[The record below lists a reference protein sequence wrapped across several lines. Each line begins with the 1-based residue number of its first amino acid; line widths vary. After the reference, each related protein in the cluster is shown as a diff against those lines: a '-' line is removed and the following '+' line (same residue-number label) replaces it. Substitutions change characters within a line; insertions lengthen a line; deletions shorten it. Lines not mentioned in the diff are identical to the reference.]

1 MPTMAKVLKVYKI
14 MAVTLKQIAEEAG
27 VSIRTVNRAL
37 KEQTGIS
44 DVKRQEILDTAAH
57 MGYIPNIA
65 ARNLRLRKSNFVGI
79 VTGTNENDIFI
90 RKSHDLQQRL
100 ELHGFFP
107 IIGLLQ
113 NSPETVRTMLSEWAG
128 MVDTVAMFAWGEW
141 LPENVLVSLPQQFIF
156 VDCKIVPRNCGFH
169 QIKIDRSSGI
179 KDAILFL
186 LESGRSRIV
195 RCGSIGD
202 RAEGVE
208 KAFRSF
214 RGGSAEKILIETGG
228 SEFEDGYNLGKSLM
242 ESKADAV
249 FFDTDRMAFGF
260 LKYAWEKGVRVPDD
274 IAVVGF
280 DDDPWGNYSCPALST
295 VAHPIA
301 EMNGRIVE
309 LAERRP
315 AAPETIVFPTKF
327 IKRQSV

>member
-1 MPTMAKVLKVYKI
+1 MKVIKF

-27 VSIRTVNRAL
+27 VSIWTVNRAL
-37 KEQTGIS
+37 KEQTGIG
-44 DVKRQEILDTAAH
+44 DVKRQEILEAAAR

-65 ARNLRLRKSNFVGI
+65 ARNLRLRKSSFVGI
-79 VTGTNENDIFI
+79 VTGTVENDIFI

-100 ELHGFFP
+100 EVHGFFP
-107 IIGLLQ
+107 IVGILQ
-113 NSPETVRTMLSEWAG
+113 NSPEAARTMLSEWAG
-128 MVDTVAMFAWGEW
+128 MVDTVALFSWRDW
-141 LPENVLVSLPQQFIF
+141 PPEEVLVSLPQQFIF
-156 VDCKIVPRNCGFH
+156 VDCPMIPPKCRFH

-186 LESGRSRIV
+186 LENGRSRIV
-195 RCGSIGD
+195 RCGSIGS
-202 RAEGVE
+202 RVEGIE

-214 RGGSAEKILIETGG
+214 RGKSAEKILIETGG
-228 SEFEDGYNLGKSLM
+228 SEFEDGYNLGKSLI

-260 LKYAWEKGVRVPDD
+260 LKYAWEAGIRIPDD

-280 DDDPWGNYSCPALST
+280 DDDPWGNYSCPSLST

-301 EMNGRIVE
+301 EVNEKIVE
-309 LAERRP
+309 LAERRS
-315 AAPETIVFPTKF
+315 ASAETIIFPTKF
-327 IKRQSV
+327 VQRQSV

>member
-1 MPTMAKVLKVYKI
+1 MAI
-14 MAVTLKQIAEEAG
+14 TLKQIAEKAG

-37 KEQTGIS
+37 KEQAGIS
-44 DVKRQEILDTAAH
+44 DIKRQEILEAASR

-79 VTGTNENDIFI
+79 MAGINENDIFI

-100 ELHGFFP
+100 EMHGFFP
-107 IIGLLQ
+107 IIGILQ
-113 NSPETVRTMLSEWAG
+113 DSPETVRAMLSEWAG
-128 MVDTVAMFAWGEW
+128 MVDTVALFAWGNW
-141 LPENVLVSLPQQFIF
+141 LPEKTLVSLPPQFIF
-156 VDCKIVPRNCGFH
+156 VDCSLITPKCKFH

-186 LESGRSRIV
+186 LESGRSRII
-195 RCGSIGD
+195 RCGNIGT
-202 RAEGVE
+202 RAEGIE

-214 RGGSAEKILIETGG
+214 RGRGAEKILIETGG
-228 SEFEDGYNLGKSLM
+228 SEFKDGYNIGKSLM
-242 ESKADAV
+242 ESNADAV

-260 LKYAWEKGVRVPDD
+260 LKYAWEKGVRIPDD

-280 DDDPWGNYSCPALST
+280 DDDPWGNYSCPSLST

-301 EMNGRIVE
+301 EVNERIVE
-309 LAERRP
+309 LAKRRSAP
-315 AAPETIVFPTKF
+315 PETIIFPTKF

>member
-1 MPTMAKVLKVYKI
+1 
-14 MAVTLKQIAEEAG
+14 MAVTLKQIAEDAG

-37 KEQTGIS
+37 KEQAGIS
-44 DVKRQEILDTAAH
+44 DVKRQEILEAAAR

-100 ELHGFFP
+100 EVHDFFP
-107 IIGLLQ
+107 IVGLLQ
-113 NSPETVRTMLSEWAG
+113 DTRDTVRTMLSEWAG
-128 MVDTVAMFAWGEW
+128 MVDTVVLFAWRNW
-141 LPENVLVSLPQQFIF
+141 LPEDVLVSLPQQFIF
-156 VDCKIVPRNCGFH
+156 VDCTQVPQNCRFH

-195 RCGSIGD
+195 RCGSISD
-202 RAEGVE
+202 RVEGVE
-208 KAFRSF
+208 KAFRCF
-214 RGGSAEKILIETGG
+214 RGRSAEKILIQTGG
-228 SEFEDGYNLGKSLM
+228 SEFEDGYKLGKELM
-242 ESKADAV
+242 ESNADAV

-260 LKYAWEKGVRVPDD
+260 LKYAWEEGIRIPDD

-280 DDDPWGNYSCPALST
+280 DDDPWGNYSCPSLST

-301 EMNGRIVE
+301 EVNERIVE
-309 LAERRP
+309 LAERRS
-315 AAPETIVFPTKF
+315 ASPETIIFPTKF
-327 IKRQSV
+327 VKRQSV